1 MIKVLTTEKFHDQR
15 RERLMRYDNYFE
27 EADHICSRVP
37 RARHNL
43 THQEWLA
50 KKVAGQK
57 MMVTSAVAGGSVGLL
72 ALGYCAGANLA
83 DLRAFYPAVLVDF
96 ARNSGA
102 GNRRA
107 M

>member
-37 RARHNL
+37 RAH
-43 THQEWLA
+43 
-50 KKVAGQK
+50 KK
-57 MMVTSAVAGGSVGLL
+57 MVTSAAAGGLVGLL

-83 DLRAFYPAVLVDF
+83 DLRVFYPTVLVDF

-107 M
+107 R

>member
-1 MIKVLTTEKFHDQR
+1 MIEVLTTEKFDDQR
-15 RERLMRYDNYFE
+15 RERLMQYDNYFE
-27 EADHICSRVP
+27 KADGICSRVH
-37 RARHNL
+37 RTRHNL

-50 KKVAGQK
+50 KKDACQK
-57 MMVTSAVAGGSVGLL
+57 MMVTSAVAGGSADLL

-83 DLRAFYPAVLVDF
+83 DLRVFYPAVLVDF

-107 M
+107 L